1 MHFERGGYLRTCL
14 FTHTFVTV
22 LDTTHPTCSIR
33 AAKVNLRL
41 LARDDSRWKDEENV
55 EIGRNRKCFL
65 FIVHVRGDT

>member
-1 MHFERGGYLRTCL
+1 MYFEGGGYLIRTL

-22 LDTTHPTCSIR
+22 LDTIHPPCSFR
-33 AAKVNLRL
+33 RAKVNLRL

>member
-1 MHFERGGYLRTCL
+1 MPFEWGGYLIRTL

-22 LDTTHPTCSIR
+22 LDTTHPPCSFR
-33 AAKVNLRL
+33 KTKVNLRL
-41 LARDDSRWKDEENV
+41 LARDDSRWKDEKDV